1 MPLQGCYV
9 IMKIQWQPQ
18 IILARGVLSILVL
31 IHMILPFTPINQ
43 HPELRI
49 KIGSIVLGVLFLI
62 LALRSLT
69 KPHSSLIF
77 GFVLLIAVYF
87 VSAMTGASPVNEGLG
102 VKIVFAALLGLGI
115 ISTYKQKN
123 GHSVS

>member
-1 MPLQGCYV
+1 
-9 IMKIQWQPQ
+9 
-18 IILARGVLSILVL
+18 
-31 IHMILPFTPINQ
+31 MILPFTPVNQ
-43 HPELRI
+43 HPELSI
-49 KIGSIVLGVLFLI
+49 KIGSVVLGVLFLI

-87 VSAMTGASPVNEGLG
+87 VSAMTGASPVNERLG
-102 VKIVFAALLGLGI
+102 VKIVFAVLLGLGI
-115 ISTYKQKN
+115 ISAYKQKN